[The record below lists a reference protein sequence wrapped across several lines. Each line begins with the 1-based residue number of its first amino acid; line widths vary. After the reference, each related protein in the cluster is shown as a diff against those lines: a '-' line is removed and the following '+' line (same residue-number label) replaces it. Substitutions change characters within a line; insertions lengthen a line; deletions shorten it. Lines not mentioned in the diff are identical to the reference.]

1 MVTKVADVREIVKN
15 GIANPRAAMPAIKV
29 LARSADWAER
39 EVSATTLVEISKK
52 QPEKVIAEMLAWSKD
67 RDPNVRRTAS
77 EALRHIARKHPAS
90 VLPVLE
96 NLKADSSLYV
106 RKSVA
111 NVLRNA
117 GNYDPDF
124 VLEVCGQWATLHDA
138 NTDWI
143 IKDGLRK
150 LKTTHGAKAELI
162 LGSLSSARTA

>member
-1 MVTKVADVREIVKN
+1 MVTKVADVREIVKS
-15 GIANPRAAMPAIKV
+15 GIANPSAALPAIKS

-39 EVSATTLVEISKK
+39 EVSATALVEISKK
-52 QPEKVIAEMLAWSKD
+52 QPERVISEMLAWSKD

-77 EALRHIARKHPAS
+77 EALRHIARKHPMS

-96 NLKADSSLYV
+96 TLKADSSLYV

-117 GNYDPDF
+117 GNYHPDF
-124 VLEVCGQWATLHDA
+124 VLEVCAHWATLHNA

-150 LKTTHGAKAELI
+150 LRITHSSEAELI